1 MIRRPLEPGF
11 SRDGFYRLQ
20 VLPRKLGHR
29 QDRAFGPL
37 YSATG
42 HAQSWRLRFRPP
54 EETRVRKEA
63 KAIHHLVRLSTA
75 AQDSRPAR

>member
-20 VLPRKLGHR
+20 VLPRKLGQR
-29 QDRAFGPL
+29 QDRAFRPL

-42 HAQSWRLRFRPP
+42 HAQSWR
-54 EETRVRKEA
+54 
-63 KAIHHLVRLSTA
+63 
-75 AQDSRPAR
+75 

>member
-1 MIRRPLEPGF
+1 MPDTTHERIGGNPEGRSMIRRPLEPGF

-20 VLPRKLGHR
+20 VLPRKLGQR

-42 HAQSWRLRFRPP
+42 HAQSWR
-54 EETRVRKEA
+54 
-63 KAIHHLVRLSTA
+63 
-75 AQDSRPAR
+75 